1 MQVKPATPSSKEK
14 PEERRLFVGQLS
26 KTTTDEDLNVMFTPY
41 GAVEDISI
49 IRDEKGISKSA
60 AFVRMATR
68 VQAHNAIAGL
78 HQSQTLPVSVLHVH
92 VHVCHVF
99 FSGSLLLLCSGC

>member
-26 KTTTDEDLNVMFTPY
+26 KSTTDEDLHVMFTPY
-41 GAVEDISI
+41 GSVEDISI
-49 IRDEKGISKSA
+49 IRDENGISKSA

-78 HQSQTLPVSVLHVH
+78 HQSQTLPVSVWYSQTCL
-92 VHVCHVF
+92 F
-99 FSGSLLLLCSGC
+99 WTPLGPKKLS